1 MPEQGARGCFEI
13 SLGILSLEHQ
23 NRTIPWWAQGAAL
36 SRAANTIMKRGNQDR
51 AELPNPGSL
60 PDPGSPTGPE
70 LGAGEGRTAPLYTW
84 VPFSLTQSVSWA
96 SRLCVEMDR
105 GCYILLRG
113 KGEGWAFIISR
124 ILQYLECSYFLGYH
138 RSQNSIQISSAWT
151 LIFPIFHWHH
161 IKSVSQSTQTLRLS
175 DNLGGL
181 LNLLPEGLY
190 HVEVGN
196 FLSQAQS
203 WIYLLKNGKR
213 AASFTFPVRLTWGS
227 G

>member
-1 MPEQGARGCFEI
+1 MPEQGARGCFGI
-13 SLGILSLEHQ
+13 SLGILWLEHQ
-23 NRTIPWWAQGAAL
+23 NRTIPWWAQGASL
-36 SRAANTIMKRGNQDR
+36 TRAANKIMKRGNQTGQNCQIQAPHQTLGVLLAQNWGQGR
-51 AELPNPGSL
+51 EEQHLCTHGL
-60 PDPGSPTGPE
+60 LSPWHRVCLLIKQALCGD
-70 LGAGEGRTAPLYTW
+70 GQRCYT
-84 VPFSLTQSVSWA
+84 
-96 SRLCVEMDR
+96 
-105 GCYILLRG
+105 LLRG

-124 ILQYLECSYFLGYH
+124 ILQHLECSYFLGYH

-151 LIFPIFHWHH
+151 LIFPILHWHH
-161 IKSVSQSTQTLRLS
+161 IKSVSQSTWTLRLS